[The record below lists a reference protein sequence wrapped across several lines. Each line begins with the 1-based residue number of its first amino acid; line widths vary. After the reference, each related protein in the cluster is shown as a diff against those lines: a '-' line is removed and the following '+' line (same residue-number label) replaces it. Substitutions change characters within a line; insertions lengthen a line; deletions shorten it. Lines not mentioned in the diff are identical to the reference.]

1 MFDCESEQLKTGLKV
16 GILIQL
22 YLMVVY
28 SDVLAFQEAGVPA
41 GAITGILHY
50 REKVKRKAAI
60 GEGGYTS
67 SRLMAGRFCKR
78 KCRYTCF

>member
-60 GEGGYTS
+60 GEGGYHVVS
-67 SRLMAGRFCKR
+67 SYGRSILQEKM
-78 KCRYTCF
+78 